1 MRNYTGEQV
10 QQFGQ
15 QLTRAGMT
23 AFSIGDAMQD
33 QLDEA
38 AAKESDIAYQ
48 QQVNEILQGPN
59 GYLNKVGKDAETSY
73 VSVNEQLIQ
82 AGQASMDRL
91 NDSQK
96 RLYQNVLARNMM
108 TFQTQVQSHRDKQ
121 VKVYAGNEATARAN
135 LYVNRTVQ
143 SYKERD
149 AVTTDGLPTGEY
161 NTNLGVALNEI
172 RTVGRLRGF
181 AEDSAQM
188 RELENAVYTQA
199 AQGVVNRLMIDGQYQ
214 DGLDYVRKQLEL
226 NRIDPAKADAM
237 IASLDANR
245 KRQMVDELT
254 TSIRTTGVLDTPAGT
269 GNFDQIIEN
278 GRITVDAE
286 MKRADGT
293 TKGGG
298 WLGEFRNKSGEVVT
312 EYSVGVNIDGKDI
325 EIPTLVP
332 GMTKNEIDEVL
343 TASESGATPS
353 EAIIRKAVAHAEMM
367 IAQGKSP
374 FSTAAMGRDVGG
386 KGIHIEAPPGAP
398 VNAPANGTVTS
409 VDGNTVTMET
419 SDGTTLKFDNVYVFG
434 LLAEGQTV
442 TRGGMI
448 GMVGKDDAAED
459 GLYRIGYTATRNGE
473 AIDPRNLNSL
483 DDSDRDEARRP
494 LTLRDALTVA
504 ERIQDPEVRKQVQSN
519 LRTQYAQEDALV
531 REEYRNRLDAIT
543 EFLAVPGNTVG
554 QIPPALWG
562 GLKRSDQNQLTLEQR
577 KSDEIGVMEELARDP
592 SKLTVE
598 YLDKHRYK
606 MTPPTYLRLLKE
618 AADPSKMIKAS
629 IEAETLQAI
638 LVRNGQRSLAFPRAR
653 DEDELT
659 ASLLFRDAVKQ
670 RIALEQGESKRELT
684 RPELEKIVRDLL
696 MDRAKTELDST
707 DVIAA
712 MTPENAA
719 AAYEEIVASIDKTEL
734 ERIRSALQQKGQPLT
749 KAKVASA
756 YLERQRALKAKP

>member
-1 MRNYTGEQV
+1 MPTVPTTFVPQVTPPGGGDIGQFQAPAVEPMRNYTGEQV

-121 VKVYAGNEATARAN
+121 VKVYAENEATARAN

-188 RELENAVYTQA
+188 LELENAVYTQA
-199 AQGVVNRLMIDGQYQ
+199 AQGVVNRLMMDSQFQ

-226 NRIDPAKADAM
+226 NRIDPTKADAM

-278 GRITVDAE
+278 GRINVDG
-286 MKRADGT
+286 K
-293 TKGGG
+293 
-298 WLGEFRNKSGEVVT
+298 
-312 EYSVGVNIDGKDI
+312 GVN
-325 EIPTLVP
+325 
-332 GMTKNEIDEVL
+332 
-343 TASESGATPS
+343 
-353 EAIIRKAVAHAEMM
+353 
-367 IAQGKSP
+367 
-374 FSTAAMGRDVGG
+374 
-386 KGIHIEAPPGAP
+386 IEAPPGAP
-398 VNAPANGTVTS
+398 VNAPANGTIKS

-459 GLYRIGYTATRNGE
+459 GLYRIGYTATRNGD

-483 DDSDRDEARRP
+483 EDSDRDEARRP
-494 LTLRDALTVA
+494 LTLRDALNVA
-504 ERIQDPEVRKQVQSN
+504 ERIPDPEVRKQVQSN
-519 LRTQYAQEDALV
+519 LRTQFAQEDALIK
-531 REEYRNRLDAIT
+531 EEYRGRMDSIT
-543 EFLAVPGNTVG
+543 EFLAIPGNNVG
-554 QIPPALWG
+554 QIPPELWG
-562 GLKRSDQNQLTLEQR
+562 TLKPTDQAKLLSGQR
-577 KSDEIGVMEELARDP
+577 ETDELGVMEEIARDP
-592 SKLTVE
+592 SVLTVD
-598 YLDKHRYK
+598 YLDKNRNRL
-606 MTPPTYLRLLKE
+606 TPGTYVKLLKDT
-618 AADPSKMIKAS
+618 ADPSKMIKAS

-670 RIALEQGESKRELT
+670 RIALDQGESKRELT

-696 MDRAKTELDST
+696 MDRAKTKLDST

-734 ERIRSALQQKGQPLT
+734 EQIRSALQQRGQPLT

>member
-1 MRNYTGEQV
+1 
-10 QQFGQ
+10 
-15 QLTRAGMT
+15 
-23 AFSIGDAMQD
+23 
-33 QLDEA
+33 
-38 AAKESDIAYQ
+38 
-48 QQVNEILQGPN
+48 
-59 GYLNKVGKDAETSY
+59 
-73 VSVNEQLIQ
+73 
-82 AGQASMDRL
+82 
-91 NDSQK
+91 
-96 RLYQNVLARNMM
+96 
-108 TFQTQVQSHRDKQ
+108 
-121 VKVYAGNEATARAN
+121 
-135 LYVNRTVQ
+135 
-143 SYKERD
+143 
-149 AVTTDGLPTGEY
+149 
-161 NTNLGVALNEI
+161 
-172 RTVGRLRGF
+172 
-181 AEDSAQM
+181 M

-199 AQGVVNRLMIDGQYQ
+199 AQGVVNRLMMDSQFQ

-278 GRITVDAE
+278 GRINVDG
-286 MKRADGT
+286 K
-293 TKGGG
+293 
-298 WLGEFRNKSGEVVT
+298 
-312 EYSVGVNIDGKDI
+312 GVN
-325 EIPTLVP
+325 
-332 GMTKNEIDEVL
+332 
-343 TASESGATPS
+343 
-353 EAIIRKAVAHAEMM
+353 
-367 IAQGKSP
+367 
-374 FSTAAMGRDVGG
+374 
-386 KGIHIEAPPGAP
+386 IEAPPGAP
-398 VNAPANGTVTS
+398 VNAPANGTIKS

-519 LRTQYAQEDALV
+519 LRTQFAQEDALV

-543 EFLAVPGNTVG
+543 EFLAVPGNTVS

-598 YLDKHRYK
+598 YLDKHRYQI
-606 MTPPTYLRLLKE
+606 TPPTYVRLLKE

-638 LVRNGQRSLAFPRAR
+638 LVRNGQTSLAFPRAR

-670 RIALEQGESKRELT
+670 RMELDQGNLKRELT
-684 RPELEKIVRDLL
+684 KPEVEKIVRDLL
-696 MDRAKTELDST
+696 MERALTKLDST

-719 AAYEEIVASIDKTEL
+719 AAYEEIVESIDKTEL
-734 ERIRSALQQKGQPLT
+734 EQIRSALQQRGQPLT

>member
-1 MRNYTGEQV
+1 MPTVPTTFVPQVTPPGGGDIGQFQAPAVEPMRNYTGEQV

-33 QLDEA
+33 QIDEA
-38 AAKESDIAYQ
+38 AAKESDVAFLQ
-48 QQVNEILQGPN
+48 QANEIMRGQN
-59 GYLNKVGKDAETSY
+59 GYLNTAGKDAETSY

-91 NDSQK
+91 NEGQK

-108 TFQTQVQSHRDKQ
+108 TFQAQVQTHRDQQ

-135 LYVNRTVQ
+135 QYVNLAIQ
-143 SYKERD
+143 DYKERD
-149 AVTTDGLPTGEY
+149 AVTTDGLPTGAY

-172 RTVGRLRGF
+172 RTVGRLRGY

-199 AQGVVNRLMIDGQYQ
+199 AQGVVNRLMMDSQYQ

-254 TSIRTTGVLDTPAGT
+254 TNIRTTGVLDTPAGT

-278 GRITVDAE
+278 GRINVDG
-286 MKRADGT
+286 K
-293 TKGGG
+293 
-298 WLGEFRNKSGEVVT
+298 
-312 EYSVGVNIDGKDI
+312 GVN
-325 EIPTLVP
+325 
-332 GMTKNEIDEVL
+332 
-343 TASESGATPS
+343 
-353 EAIIRKAVAHAEMM
+353 
-367 IAQGKSP
+367 
-374 FSTAAMGRDVGG
+374 
-386 KGIHIEAPPGAP
+386 IEAPPGAP
-398 VNAPANGTVTS
+398 VNAPANAVVTSIVGTTVTL
-409 VDGNTVTMET
+409 ET
-419 SDGTTLKFDNVYVFG
+419 AGGTTLTLDNVDMRGMFE
-434 LLAEGQTV
+434 EGQEII
-442 TRGGMI
+442 RGEQI
-448 GMVGKDDAAED
+448 GIVGRNDAAED

-483 DDSDRDEARRP
+483 NNSDRDEARRP

-504 ERIQDPEVRKQVQSN
+504 ERIPDPEVRKQVQSN
-519 LRTQYAQEDALV
+519 LRTQFAQEDALV
-531 REEYRNRLDAIT
+531 KQEYRERLDAIT
-543 EFLAVPGNTVG
+543 EFLAVPGNNVG
-554 QIPPALWG
+554 QIPPELWG
-562 GLKRSDQNQLTLEQR
+562 TLKPTDQKQLLSEQR
-577 KSDEIGVMEELARDP
+577 KTDELVVMEEIARDP
-592 SKLTVE
+592 SVLTVD
-598 YLDKHRYK
+598 YLDKNRYRL
-606 MTPPTYLRLLKE
+606 TPSTYLRLLKE
-618 AADPSKMIKAS
+618 VADPSKMIKAS

-670 RIALEQGESKRELT
+670 RIALDQGESKRELT

-696 MDRAKTELDST
+696 MERAITKLDST

-734 ERIRSALQQKGQPLT
+734 EQIRSALQQRGQPIT

>member
-1 MRNYTGEQV
+1 
-10 QQFGQ
+10 
-15 QLTRAGMT
+15 MT

-121 VKVYAGNEATARAN
+121 VKVYAENEATARAN

-278 GRITVDAE
+278 GRINVDG
-286 MKRADGT
+286 K
-293 TKGGG
+293 
-298 WLGEFRNKSGEVVT
+298 
-312 EYSVGVNIDGKDI
+312 GVN
-325 EIPTLVP
+325 
-332 GMTKNEIDEVL
+332 
-343 TASESGATPS
+343 
-353 EAIIRKAVAHAEMM
+353 
-367 IAQGKSP
+367 
-374 FSTAAMGRDVGG
+374 
-386 KGIHIEAPPGAP
+386 IEAPPGAP

-409 VDGNTVTMET
+409 VDVNTVTIET
-419 SDGTTLKFDNVYVFG
+419 IDGTTMTFDNVAVFG
-434 LLAEGQTV
+434 MLAEGQTV
-442 TRGGMI
+442 NRGEPI
-448 GMVGKDDAAED
+448 GMVGKYDAAED

-519 LRTQYAQEDALV
+519 LRTQFAQEDALIK
-531 REEYRNRLDAIT
+531 EEYRGRMDAIT
-543 EFLAVPGNTVG
+543 EFLAVPGNNVG
-554 QIPPALWG
+554 QIPPELWG
-562 GLKRSDQNQLTLEQR
+562 TLKPTDQAKLLSGQR
-577 KSDEIGVMEELARDP
+577 ETDELGVMEEIARDP
-592 SKLTVE
+592 SVLTVD
-598 YLDKHRYK
+598 YLDKNRNRL
-606 MTPPTYLRLLKE
+606 TPGTYVKLLKDT
-618 AADPSKMIKAS
+618 ADPSKMIKAS
-629 IEAETLQAI
+629 IKAETLQAI
-638 LVRNGQRSLAFPRAR
+638 LVRNGQRSLAFPRAK

-659 ASLLFRDAVKQ
+659 ASLLFRDAVEQ
-670 RIALEQGESKRELT
+670 RIELEQGDSKREIT

-696 MDRAKTELDST
+696 MERAITKLDST

-719 AAYEEIVASIDKTEL
+719 AAYEDIVASIDKTEL

>member
-1 MRNYTGEQV
+1 
-10 QQFGQ
+10 
-15 QLTRAGMT
+15 
-23 AFSIGDAMQD
+23 MQD
-33 QLDEA
+33 QIDEA
-38 AAKESDIAYQ
+38 AAKESDVAFLQ
-48 QQVNEILQGPN
+48 QANEIMRGQN
-59 GYLNKVGKDAETSY
+59 GYLTTAGKDAETSY

-108 TFQTQVQSHRDKQ
+108 TFQAQVQTHRDQQ

-135 LYVNRTVQ
+135 QYVNLAIQ
-143 SYKERD
+143 DYKERD
-149 AVTTDGLPTGEY
+149 AVTTDGLPTGAY

-172 RTVGRLRGF
+172 RTVGRLRGY

-199 AQGVVNRLMIDGQYQ
+199 AQGVVNRLMMDSQYQ

-254 TSIRTTGVLDTPAGT
+254 TNIRTTGVLDTPAGT

-278 GRITVDAE
+278 GRINVDG
-286 MKRADGT
+286 K
-293 TKGGG
+293 
-298 WLGEFRNKSGEVVT
+298 
-312 EYSVGVNIDGKDI
+312 GVN
-325 EIPTLVP
+325 
-332 GMTKNEIDEVL
+332 
-343 TASESGATPS
+343 
-353 EAIIRKAVAHAEMM
+353 
-367 IAQGKSP
+367 
-374 FSTAAMGRDVGG
+374 
-386 KGIHIEAPPGAP
+386 IEAPPGAP
-398 VNAPANGTVTS
+398 VNAPANAVVTSIVGTTVTF
-409 VDGNTVTMET
+409 ET
-419 SDGTTLKFDNVYVFG
+419 AGGTTLTLNNVDMRGMFE
-434 LLAEGQTV
+434 EGQEII
-442 TRGGMI
+442 RGEQI
-448 GMVGKDDAAED
+448 GIVGRNDAAED

-483 DDSDRDEARRP
+483 NNSDRDEARRP

-504 ERIQDPEVRKQVQSN
+504 ERIPDPEVRKQVQSN
-519 LRTQYAQEDALV
+519 LRTQFAQEDALV
-531 REEYRNRLDAIT
+531 KQEYRERLDAIT
-543 EFLAVPGNTVG
+543 EFLAVPGNNVG
-554 QIPPALWG
+554 QIPPELWG
-562 GLKRSDQNQLTLEQR
+562 TLKPTDQKQLLSEQR
-577 KSDEIGVMEELARDP
+577 KTDELVVMEEIARDP
-592 SKLTVE
+592 SVLTVD
-598 YLDKHRYK
+598 YLDKNRYRL
-606 MTPPTYLRLLKE
+606 TPSTYLRLLKE
-618 AADPSKMIKAS
+618 VADPSKMIKAS

-670 RIALEQGESKRELT
+670 RIALDQGESKRELT

-696 MDRAKTELDST
+696 MERAITKLDST

-734 ERIRSALQQKGQPLT
+734 EQIRSALQQRGQPIT

>member
-1 MRNYTGEQV
+1 MPTVPTTFVPQVTPPGGGDIGQFQAPAVEPMRNYTGEQV

-33 QLDEA
+33 QIDEA
-38 AAKESDIAYQ
+38 AAKESDVAFLQ
-48 QQVNEILQGPN
+48 QANEIMRGQN
-59 GYLNKVGKDAETSY
+59 GYLNTAGKDAETSY

-91 NDSQK
+91 NEGQK

-108 TFQTQVQSHRDKQ
+108 TFQAQVQTHRDQQ

-135 LYVNRTVQ
+135 QYVNLAIQ
-143 SYKERD
+143 DYKERD
-149 AVTTDGLPTGEY
+149 AVTTDGLPTGAY

-172 RTVGRLRGF
+172 RTVGRLRGY

-199 AQGVVNRLMIDGQYQ
+199 AQGVVNRLMMDSQYQ

-254 TSIRTTGVLDTPAGT
+254 TNIRTTGVLDTPAGT

-278 GRITVDAE
+278 GRINVDG
-286 MKRADGT
+286 K
-293 TKGGG
+293 
-298 WLGEFRNKSGEVVT
+298 
-312 EYSVGVNIDGKDI
+312 GVN
-325 EIPTLVP
+325 
-332 GMTKNEIDEVL
+332 
-343 TASESGATPS
+343 
-353 EAIIRKAVAHAEMM
+353 
-367 IAQGKSP
+367 
-374 FSTAAMGRDVGG
+374 
-386 KGIHIEAPPGAP
+386 IEAPPGAP
-398 VNAPANGTVTS
+398 VNAPANAVVTSIVGTTVTF
-409 VDGNTVTMET
+409 ET
-419 SDGTTLKFDNVYVFG
+419 AGGTTLTLNNVDMRGMFE
-434 LLAEGQTV
+434 EGQEII
-442 TRGGMI
+442 RGEQI
-448 GMVGKDDAAED
+448 GIVGRNDAAED

-483 DDSDRDEARRP
+483 NNSDRDEARRP

-504 ERIQDPEVRKQVQSN
+504 ERIPDPEVRKQVQSN
-519 LRTQYAQEDALV
+519 LRTQFAQEDALV
-531 REEYRNRLDAIT
+531 KQEYRERLDAIT
-543 EFLAVPGNTVG
+543 EFLAVPGNNVG
-554 QIPPALWG
+554 QIPPELWG
-562 GLKRSDQNQLTLEQR
+562 TLKPTDQKQLLSEQR
-577 KSDEIGVMEELARDP
+577 KTDELVVMEEIARDP
-592 SKLTVE
+592 SVLTVD
-598 YLDKHRYK
+598 YLDKNRYRL
-606 MTPPTYLRLLKE
+606 TPSTYLRLLKE
-618 AADPSKMIKAS
+618 VADPSKMIKAS

-670 RIALEQGESKRELT
+670 RIALDQGESKRELT

-696 MDRAKTELDST
+696 MERAITKLDST

-734 ERIRSALQQKGQPLT
+734 EQIRSALQQRGQPIT

>member
-1 MRNYTGEQV
+1 MPTVPTTFVPQVTPPGGGDIGQFQAPAVEPMRNYTGEQV

-33 QLDEA
+33 QIDEA
-38 AAKESDIAYQ
+38 AAKESDVAFLQ
-48 QQVNEILQGPN
+48 QANEIMRGQN
-59 GYLNKVGKDAETSY
+59 GYLNTAGKDAETSY

-91 NDSQK
+91 NDGQK

-108 TFQTQVQSHRDKQ
+108 TFQAQVQTHRDQQ

-135 LYVNRTVQ
+135 QYVNLAIQ
-143 SYKERD
+143 DYKERD
-149 AVTTDGLPTGEY
+149 AVTTDGLPTGAY

-172 RTVGRLRGF
+172 RTVGRLRGY

-278 GRITVDAE
+278 GRINVDG
-286 MKRADGT
+286 K
-293 TKGGG
+293 
-298 WLGEFRNKSGEVVT
+298 
-312 EYSVGVNIDGKDI
+312 GVN
-325 EIPTLVP
+325 
-332 GMTKNEIDEVL
+332 
-343 TASESGATPS
+343 
-353 EAIIRKAVAHAEMM
+353 
-367 IAQGKSP
+367 
-374 FSTAAMGRDVGG
+374 
-386 KGIHIEAPPGAP
+386 IEAPPGAP
-398 VNAPANGTVTS
+398 VNAPANAVVTSIVGTTVTL
-409 VDGNTVTMET
+409 ET
-419 SDGTTLKFDNVYVFG
+419 AGGTTLTLDNVDMRGMFE
-434 LLAEGQTV
+434 EGQEII
-442 TRGGMI
+442 RGEQI
-448 GMVGKDDAAED
+448 GIVGRNDAAED

-494 LTLRDALTVA
+494 LTLRDALNVA

-519 LRTQYAQEDALV
+519 LRTQFAQEDALV

-543 EFLAVPGNTVG
+543 EFLAVPGNTVS

-598 YLDKHRYK
+598 YLDKHRYQI
-606 MTPPTYLRLLKE
+606 TPPTYVRLLKE
-618 AADPSKMIKAS
+618 AADPSKMAQAS
-629 IEAETLQAI
+629 VDADQLEST
-638 LVRNGQRSLAFPRAR
+638 LVRNGLDTLAFPNSKDKDQLR
-653 DEDELT
+653 
-659 ASLLFRDAVKQ
+659 ASLLFRDNVKQ
-670 RIALEQGESKRELT
+670 AISYEQTRLGRSLNRDEKQHVIDTLLLDRAFDEYGESN
-684 RPELEKIVRDLL
+684 
-696 MDRAKTELDST
+696 
-707 DVIAA
+707 VIAA
-712 MTPENAA
+712 MTPEQASE
-719 AAYEEIVASIDKTEL
+719 AYAEIVGEISTEQQAQ
-734 ERIRSALQQKGQPLT
+734 IRA
-749 KAKVASA
+749 
-756 YLERQRALKAKP
+756 ALKANGLVVNQANMATMYLEYQRRQKVNP

>member
-1 MRNYTGEQV
+1 MPTVPTTFVPQVTPPGGGDIGQFQAPAVEPMRNYTGEQV

-121 VKVYAGNEATARAN
+121 VKVYAENEATARAN

-199 AQGVVNRLMIDGQYQ
+199 AQGVVNRLMMDSQFQ

-226 NRIDPAKADAM
+226 NRIDPTKADAM

-278 GRITVDAE
+278 GRINVDG
-286 MKRADGT
+286 K
-293 TKGGG
+293 
-298 WLGEFRNKSGEVVT
+298 
-312 EYSVGVNIDGKDI
+312 GVN
-325 EIPTLVP
+325 
-332 GMTKNEIDEVL
+332 
-343 TASESGATPS
+343 
-353 EAIIRKAVAHAEMM
+353 
-367 IAQGKSP
+367 
-374 FSTAAMGRDVGG
+374 
-386 KGIHIEAPPGAP
+386 IEAPPGAP

-409 VDGNTVTMET
+409 VDVNTVTIET
-419 SDGTTLKFDNVYVFG
+419 IDGTTMTFDNVYVFG

-519 LRTQYAQEDALV
+519 LRTQFAQEDALIK
-531 REEYRNRLDAIT
+531 EEYRGRMDAIT
-543 EFLAVPGNTVG
+543 EFLAVPGNNVG
-554 QIPPALWG
+554 QIPPELWG
-562 GLKRSDQNQLTLEQR
+562 TLKPTDQAKLLSGQR
-577 KSDEIGVMEELARDP
+577 ETDELGVMEEIARDP
-592 SKLTVE
+592 SVLTVD
-598 YLDKHRYK
+598 YLDKNRNRL
-606 MTPPTYLRLLKE
+606 TPGTYVKLLKDT
-618 AADPSKMIKAS
+618 ADPSKMIKAS
-629 IEAETLQAI
+629 IKAETLQAI
-638 LVRNGQRSLAFPRAR
+638 LVRNGQRSLAFPRAK

-659 ASLLFRDAVKQ
+659 ASLLFRDAVEQ
-670 RIALEQGESKRELT
+670 RIELEQGDSKREIT

-696 MDRAKTELDST
+696 MERAITKLDST

-719 AAYEEIVASIDKTEL
+719 AAYEDIVASIDKTEL

>member
-1 MRNYTGEQV
+1 MPTVPTTFVPQVTPPGGGDIGQFQAPAVEPMRNYTGEQV

-33 QLDEA
+33 QIDEA
-38 AAKESDIAYQ
+38 AAKESDVAFLQ
-48 QQVNEILQGPN
+48 QANEIMRGQN
-59 GYLNKVGKDAETSY
+59 GYLNTAGKDAETSY

-91 NDSQK
+91 NEGQK

-108 TFQTQVQSHRDKQ
+108 TFQAQVQTHRDQQ

-135 LYVNRTVQ
+135 QYVNLAIQ
-143 SYKERD
+143 DYKERD
-149 AVTTDGLPTGEY
+149 AVTTDGLPTGAY

-172 RTVGRLRGF
+172 RTVGRLRGY

-199 AQGVVNRLMIDGQYQ
+199 AQGVVNRLMMDSQYQ

-254 TSIRTTGVLDTPAGT
+254 TNIRTTGVLDTPAGT

-278 GRITVDAE
+278 GRINVDG
-286 MKRADGT
+286 K
-293 TKGGG
+293 
-298 WLGEFRNKSGEVVT
+298 
-312 EYSVGVNIDGKDI
+312 GVN
-325 EIPTLVP
+325 
-332 GMTKNEIDEVL
+332 
-343 TASESGATPS
+343 
-353 EAIIRKAVAHAEMM
+353 
-367 IAQGKSP
+367 
-374 FSTAAMGRDVGG
+374 
-386 KGIHIEAPPGAP
+386 IEAPPGAP
-398 VNAPANGTVTS
+398 VNAPANAVVTSIVGTTVTF
-409 VDGNTVTMET
+409 ET
-419 SDGTTLKFDNVYVFG
+419 AGGTTLTLNNVDMRGMFE
-434 LLAEGQTV
+434 EGQEII
-442 TRGGMI
+442 RGEQI
-448 GMVGKDDAAED
+448 GIVGRNDAAED

-483 DDSDRDEARRP
+483 NNSDRDEARRP

-504 ERIQDPEVRKQVQSN
+504 ERIPDPEVRKQVQSN
-519 LRTQYAQEDALV
+519 LRTQFAQEDALV
-531 REEYRNRLDAIT
+531 KQEYRERLDAIT
-543 EFLAVPGNTVG
+543 EFLAVPGNNVG
-554 QIPPALWG
+554 QIPPELWG
-562 GLKRSDQNQLTLEQR
+562 TLKPTDQKQLLSEQR
-577 KSDEIGVMEELARDP
+577 KTDELVVMEEIARDP
-592 SKLTVE
+592 SVLTVD
-598 YLDKHRYK
+598 YLDKNRYRL
-606 MTPPTYLRLLKE
+606 TPSTYLRLLKE
-618 AADPSKMIKAS
+618 VADPSKMIKAS

-670 RIALEQGESKRELT
+670 RIALEQGESNREIT
-684 RPELEKIVRDLL
+684 RPEVEKIVRDLL
-696 MDRAKTELDST
+696 MDRAKTKLDST

-734 ERIRSALQQKGQPLT
+734 EQIRSALQQRGQPIT

>member
-1 MRNYTGEQV
+1 MPTVPTTFVPQVTPPGGGDIGQFQAPAVEPMRNYTGEQV

-82 AGQASMDRL
+82 AGQESMDRL

-121 VKVYAGNEATARAN
+121 VKVYAENEATARAN

-199 AQGVVNRLMIDGQYQ
+199 AQGVVNRLMMDSQFQ

-226 NRIDPAKADAM
+226 NRIDPTKADAM

-278 GRITVDAE
+278 GRINVDG
-286 MKRADGT
+286 K
-293 TKGGG
+293 
-298 WLGEFRNKSGEVVT
+298 
-312 EYSVGVNIDGKDI
+312 GVN
-325 EIPTLVP
+325 
-332 GMTKNEIDEVL
+332 
-343 TASESGATPS
+343 
-353 EAIIRKAVAHAEMM
+353 
-367 IAQGKSP
+367 
-374 FSTAAMGRDVGG
+374 
-386 KGIHIEAPPGAP
+386 IEAPPGAP
-398 VNAPANGTVTS
+398 VNAPANAVVTSIVGTTVTL
-409 VDGNTVTMET
+409 ET
-419 SDGTTLKFDNVYVFG
+419 AGGTTLTLDNVDMRGMFE
-434 LLAEGQTV
+434 EGQEII
-442 TRGGMI
+442 RGEQI
-448 GMVGKDDAAED
+448 GIVGRNDAAED

-483 DDSDRDEARRP
+483 DNSDRDEARRP
-494 LTLRDALTVA
+494 LTLRDALNVA
-504 ERIQDPEVRKQVQSN
+504 ERIPDPEVRKQVQSN
-519 LRTQYAQEDALV
+519 LRTQFAQEDALIK
-531 REEYRNRLDAIT
+531 EEYRGRMDSIT
-543 EFLAVPGNTVG
+543 EFLAIPGNNVG
-554 QIPPALWG
+554 QIPPELWG
-562 GLKRSDQNQLTLEQR
+562 TLKPTDQAKLLSGQR
-577 KSDEIGVMEELARDP
+577 ETDELGVMEEIARDP
-592 SKLTVE
+592 SVLTVD
-598 YLDKHRYK
+598 YLDKNRNRL
-606 MTPPTYLRLLKE
+606 TPGTYVKLLKDT
-618 AADPSKMIKAS
+618 ADPSKMAQAS
-629 IEAETLQAI
+629 VDADQLEST
-638 LVRNGQRSLAFPRAR
+638 LVRNGLDTLAFPK
-653 DEDELT
+653 DVKEKT
-659 ASLLFRDAVKQ
+659 ASLVFRDNVKQ
-670 RIALEQGESKRELT
+670 AISYEQTRLGRALNRDEKQHVIDTLLLDRAFDEYGESN
-684 RPELEKIVRDLL
+684 
-696 MDRAKTELDST
+696 
-707 DVIAA
+707 VIAA
-712 MTPENAA
+712 MTPEQASE
-719 AAYEEIVASIDKTEL
+719 AYAEIVGEISTEQQAQ
-734 ERIRSALQQKGQPLT
+734 IRA
-749 KAKVASA
+749 
-756 YLERQRALKAKP
+756 ALKANGLAVNQANMATMYLEYQRRQKANP

>member
-1 MRNYTGEQV
+1 
-10 QQFGQ
+10 
-15 QLTRAGMT
+15 MT

-278 GRITVDAE
+278 GRINVDG
-286 MKRADGT
+286 K
-293 TKGGG
+293 
-298 WLGEFRNKSGEVVT
+298 
-312 EYSVGVNIDGKDI
+312 GVN
-325 EIPTLVP
+325 
-332 GMTKNEIDEVL
+332 
-343 TASESGATPS
+343 
-353 EAIIRKAVAHAEMM
+353 
-367 IAQGKSP
+367 
-374 FSTAAMGRDVGG
+374 
-386 KGIHIEAPPGAP
+386 IEAPPGAP
-398 VNAPANGTVTS
+398 VNAPANAVVTSIVGTTVTL
-409 VDGNTVTMET
+409 ET
-419 SDGTTLKFDNVYVFG
+419 AGGTTLTLDNVDMRGMFE
-434 LLAEGQTV
+434 EGQEII
-442 TRGGMI
+442 RGEQI
-448 GMVGKDDAAED
+448 GIVGRNDAAED

-483 DDSDRDEARRP
+483 NNSDRDEARRP

-504 ERIQDPEVRKQVQSN
+504 ERIPDPEVRKQVQSN
-519 LRTQYAQEDALV
+519 LRTQFAQEDALV
-531 REEYRNRLDAIT
+531 KQEYRERLDAIT
-543 EFLAVPGNTVG
+543 EFLAVPGNNVG
-554 QIPPALWG
+554 QIPPELWG
-562 GLKRSDQNQLTLEQR
+562 TLKPTDQKQLLSEQR
-577 KSDEIGVMEELARDP
+577 KTDELVVMEEIARDP
-592 SKLTVE
+592 SVLTVD
-598 YLDKHRYK
+598 YLDKNRNRL
-606 MTPPTYLRLLKE
+606 TPGTYVKLLKDT
-618 AADPSKMIKAS
+618 ADPSKMAQAS
-629 IEAETLQAI
+629 VDADQLEST
-638 LVRNGQRSLAFPRAR
+638 LVRNGLDTLAFPNSKDKDQLR
-653 DEDELT
+653 
-659 ASLLFRDAVKQ
+659 ASLLFRDNVKQ
-670 RIALEQGESKRELT
+670 AISYEQTRLGRSLNRDEKQHVIDTLLLDRAFDEYGESN
-684 RPELEKIVRDLL
+684 
-696 MDRAKTELDST
+696 
-707 DVIAA
+707 VIAA
-712 MTPENAA
+712 MTPEQASE
-719 AAYEEIVASIDKTEL
+719 AYAEIVGEISTEQQAQ
-734 ERIRSALQQKGQPLT
+734 IRA
-749 KAKVASA
+749 
-756 YLERQRALKAKP
+756 ALKANGLVVNQANMATMYLEYQRRQKVNP

>member
-1 MRNYTGEQV
+1 MPTVPTTFVPQVNPPGGGDIGQFQAPAVEPMRNYTGEQV

-33 QLDEA
+33 QIDEA
-38 AAKESDIAYQ
+38 AAKESDVAFLQ
-48 QQVNEILQGPN
+48 QANEIMRGQN
-59 GYLNKVGKDAETSY
+59 GYLNTAGKDAETSY

-91 NDSQK
+91 NDGQK

-108 TFQTQVQSHRDKQ
+108 TFQAQVQTHRDQQ

-135 LYVNRTVQ
+135 QYVNLAIQ
-143 SYKERD
+143 DYKERD
-149 AVTTDGLPTGEY
+149 AVTTDGLPTGAY

-172 RTVGRLRGF
+172 RTVGRLRGY

-278 GRITVDAE
+278 GRINVDG
-286 MKRADGT
+286 K
-293 TKGGG
+293 
-298 WLGEFRNKSGEVVT
+298 
-312 EYSVGVNIDGKDI
+312 GVN
-325 EIPTLVP
+325 
-332 GMTKNEIDEVL
+332 
-343 TASESGATPS
+343 
-353 EAIIRKAVAHAEMM
+353 
-367 IAQGKSP
+367 
-374 FSTAAMGRDVGG
+374 
-386 KGIHIEAPPGAP
+386 IEAPPGAP
-398 VNAPANGTVTS
+398 VNAPANGTIKS

-670 RIALEQGESKRELT
+670 RIALEQGESNREIT
-684 RPELEKIVRDLL
+684 RPEVEKIVRDLL
-696 MDRAKTELDST
+696 MDRAKTKLDST

-734 ERIRSALQQKGQPLT
+734 EQIRSALQQRGQPLT

>member
-1 MRNYTGEQV
+1 MPTVPTTFVPQVTPPGGGDIGQFQAPAVEPMRNYTGEQV

-121 VKVYAGNEATARAN
+121 VKVYAENEATARAN

-278 GRITVDAE
+278 GRINVDG
-286 MKRADGT
+286 K
-293 TKGGG
+293 
-298 WLGEFRNKSGEVVT
+298 
-312 EYSVGVNIDGKDI
+312 GVN
-325 EIPTLVP
+325 
-332 GMTKNEIDEVL
+332 
-343 TASESGATPS
+343 
-353 EAIIRKAVAHAEMM
+353 
-367 IAQGKSP
+367 
-374 FSTAAMGRDVGG
+374 
-386 KGIHIEAPPGAP
+386 IEAPPGAP

-409 VDGNTVTMET
+409 VDVNTVTIET
-419 SDGTTLKFDNVYVFG
+419 IDGTTMTFDNVAVFG
-434 LLAEGQTV
+434 MLAEGQTV
-442 TRGGMI
+442 NRGEPI
-448 GMVGKDDAAED
+448 GMVGKYDAAED

-519 LRTQYAQEDALV
+519 LRTQFAQEDALV

-543 EFLAVPGNTVG
+543 EFLAVPGNTVS

-598 YLDKHRYK
+598 YLDKHRYE

-618 AADPSKMIKAS
+618 AADPSKIIKAS
-629 IEAETLQAI
+629 IKAETLQAI
-638 LVRNGQRSLAFPRAR
+638 LVRNGQRSLAFPRAK
-653 DEDELT
+653 DERELT
-659 ASLLFRDAVKQ
+659 ASLLFRDAVEQ
-670 RIALEQGESKRELT
+670 RIELEQGDSKREIT

-696 MDRAKTELDST
+696 MDRAKTKLDST

>member
-82 AGQASMDRL
+82 AGQESMDRL

-121 VKVYAGNEATARAN
+121 VKVYAENEATARAN

-199 AQGVVNRLMIDGQYQ
+199 AQGVVNRLMMDSQFQ

-226 NRIDPAKADAM
+226 NRIDPTKADAM

-269 GNFDQIIEN
+269 GKFDQIIEN
-278 GRITVDAE
+278 GRINVDG
-286 MKRADGT
+286 K
-293 TKGGG
+293 
-298 WLGEFRNKSGEVVT
+298 
-312 EYSVGVNIDGKDI
+312 GVN
-325 EIPTLVP
+325 
-332 GMTKNEIDEVL
+332 
-343 TASESGATPS
+343 
-353 EAIIRKAVAHAEMM
+353 
-367 IAQGKSP
+367 
-374 FSTAAMGRDVGG
+374 
-386 KGIHIEAPPGAP
+386 IEAPPGAP

-409 VDGNTVTMET
+409 VDVNTVTIET
-419 SDGTTLKFDNVYVFG
+419 IDGTTMTFDNVAVFG
-434 LLAEGQTV
+434 MLAEGQTV
-442 TRGGMI
+442 NRGEPI
-448 GMVGKDDAAED
+448 GMVGKYDAAED

-519 LRTQYAQEDALV
+519 LRTQFAQEDALV
-531 REEYRNRLDAIT
+531 KQEYRERLDAIT

-554 QIPPALWG
+554 KIPPALWG
-562 GLKRSDQNQLTLEQR
+562 GLKKSDQNQLLSGQR
-577 KSDEIGVMEELARDP
+577 EIDELGVMEEIARDP
-592 SKLTVE
+592 SVLTVD
-598 YLDKHRYK
+598 YLDKNRNRL
-606 MTPPTYLRLLKE
+606 TPGTYVKLLKDT
-618 AADPSKMIKAS
+618 ADPSKMAQAS
-629 IEAETLQAI
+629 VDADQLEST
-638 LVRNGQRSLAFPRAR
+638 LVRNGLDTLAFPISKDKDQLR
-653 DEDELT
+653 
-659 ASLLFRDAVKQ
+659 ASLLFRDNVKQ
-670 RIALEQGESKRELT
+670 AISYEQTRLGRSLNRDEKQHVIDTLLLDRAFDEYGESN
-684 RPELEKIVRDLL
+684 
-696 MDRAKTELDST
+696 
-707 DVIAA
+707 VIAA
-712 MTPENAA
+712 MTPEQASE
-719 AAYEEIVASIDKTEL
+719 AYADIVAEIPKKLQEQ
-734 ERIRSALQQKGQPLT
+734 IREVM
-749 KAKVASA
+749 KAKGMEMNQANMA
-756 YLERQRALKAKP
+756 ILYLEYQREQKAKP

>member
-1 MRNYTGEQV
+1 MPTVPTTFVPQVNPPGGGDIGQFQAPAVEPMRNYTGEQV

-33 QLDEA
+33 QIDEA
-38 AAKESDIAYQ
+38 AAKESDVAFLQ
-48 QQVNEILQGPN
+48 QANEIMRGQN
-59 GYLNKVGKDAETSY
+59 GYLNTAGKDAETSY

-91 NDSQK
+91 NEGQK

-108 TFQTQVQSHRDKQ
+108 TFQAQVQTHRDQQ

-135 LYVNRTVQ
+135 QYVNLAIQ
-143 SYKERD
+143 DYKERD
-149 AVTTDGLPTGEY
+149 AVTTDGLPTGAY

-172 RTVGRLRGF
+172 RTVGRLRGY

-199 AQGVVNRLMIDGQYQ
+199 AQGVVNRLMMDSQYQ

-254 TSIRTTGVLDTPAGT
+254 TNIRTTGVLDTPAGT

-278 GRITVDAE
+278 GRINVDG
-286 MKRADGT
+286 K
-293 TKGGG
+293 
-298 WLGEFRNKSGEVVT
+298 
-312 EYSVGVNIDGKDI
+312 GVN
-325 EIPTLVP
+325 
-332 GMTKNEIDEVL
+332 
-343 TASESGATPS
+343 
-353 EAIIRKAVAHAEMM
+353 
-367 IAQGKSP
+367 
-374 FSTAAMGRDVGG
+374 
-386 KGIHIEAPPGAP
+386 IEAPPGAP
-398 VNAPANGTVTS
+398 VNAPANGTITS
-409 VDGNTVTMET
+409 VDGNTVTIET
-419 SDGTTLKFDNVYVFG
+419 TDGTTLTLNNVDVFG
-434 LLAEGQTV
+434 MLAEGQTV
-442 TRGGMI
+442 TRGGLL

-483 DDSDRDEARRP
+483 DNSDRDEARRP
-494 LTLRDALTVA
+494 LTLRDALNVA
-504 ERIQDPEVRKQVQSN
+504 ERIPDPEVRKQVQSN
-519 LRTQYAQEDALV
+519 LRTQFAQEDALIK
-531 REEYRNRLDAIT
+531 EEYRGRMDSIT
-543 EFLAVPGNTVG
+543 EFLAVPGNNVG
-554 QIPPALWG
+554 MIPPQLWG
-562 GLKRSDQNQLTLEQR
+562 TLKPTDQAKLLSGQR
-577 KSDEIGVMEELARDP
+577 ETDELGVMEEIARDP
-592 SKLTVE
+592 SVLTVD
-598 YLDKHRYK
+598 YLDKNRNRL
-606 MTPPTYLRLLKE
+606 TPGTYVKLLKDT
-618 AADPSKMIKAS
+618 ADPSKIIKAS
-629 IEAETLQAI
+629 IKAETLQAI
-638 LVRNGQRSLAFPRAR
+638 LVRNGQRSLAFPRAK

-659 ASLLFRDAVKQ
+659 ASLLFRDAVEQ
-670 RIALEQGESKRELT
+670 RIELEQGDSKREIT

-696 MDRAKTELDST
+696 MERAITKLDST

-719 AAYEEIVASIDKTEL
+719 AAYEDIVASIDKTEL
-734 ERIRSALQQKGQPLT
+734 EQIRSALQQRGQPLT

>member
-1 MRNYTGEQV
+1 MPTVPTTFVPQVTPPGGGDIGQFQAPAVEPMRNYTGEQV

-121 VKVYAGNEATARAN
+121 VKVYAENEATARAN

-278 GRITVDAE
+278 GRINVDG
-286 MKRADGT
+286 K
-293 TKGGG
+293 
-298 WLGEFRNKSGEVVT
+298 
-312 EYSVGVNIDGKDI
+312 GVN
-325 EIPTLVP
+325 
-332 GMTKNEIDEVL
+332 
-343 TASESGATPS
+343 
-353 EAIIRKAVAHAEMM
+353 
-367 IAQGKSP
+367 
-374 FSTAAMGRDVGG
+374 
-386 KGIHIEAPPGAP
+386 IEAPPGAP

-409 VDGNTVTMET
+409 VDVNTVTIET
-419 SDGTTLKFDNVYVFG
+419 IDGTTMTFDNVAVFG
-434 LLAEGQTV
+434 MLAEGQTV
-442 TRGGMI
+442 NRGEPI
-448 GMVGKDDAAED
+448 GMVGKYDAAED

-519 LRTQYAQEDALV
+519 LRTQFAQEDALIK
-531 REEYRNRLDAIT
+531 EEYRGRMDAIT
-543 EFLAVPGNTVG
+543 EFLAVPGNNVG
-554 QIPPALWG
+554 QIPPELWG
-562 GLKRSDQNQLTLEQR
+562 TLKPTDQAKLLSGQR
-577 KSDEIGVMEELARDP
+577 ETDELGVMEEIARDP
-592 SKLTVE
+592 SVLTVD
-598 YLDKHRYK
+598 YLDKNRNRL
-606 MTPPTYLRLLKE
+606 TPGTYVKLLKDT
-618 AADPSKMIKAS
+618 ADPSKMIKAS
-629 IEAETLQAI
+629 IKAETLQAI
-638 LVRNGQRSLAFPRAR
+638 LVRNGQRSLAFPRAK

-659 ASLLFRDAVKQ
+659 ASLLFRDAVEQ
-670 RIALEQGESKRELT
+670 RIELEQGDSKREIT

-696 MDRAKTELDST
+696 MERAITKLDST

-719 AAYEEIVASIDKTEL
+719 AAYEDIVASIDKTEL

>member
-1 MRNYTGEQV
+1 MPTVPTTFVPQVTPPGGGDIGQFQAPAVEPMRNYTGEQV

-121 VKVYAGNEATARAN
+121 VKVYAENEATARAN

-199 AQGVVNRLMIDGQYQ
+199 AQGVVNRLMMDSQFQ

-226 NRIDPAKADAM
+226 NRIDPTKADAM

-278 GRITVDAE
+278 GRINVDG
-286 MKRADGT
+286 K
-293 TKGGG
+293 
-298 WLGEFRNKSGEVVT
+298 
-312 EYSVGVNIDGKDI
+312 GVN
-325 EIPTLVP
+325 
-332 GMTKNEIDEVL
+332 
-343 TASESGATPS
+343 
-353 EAIIRKAVAHAEMM
+353 
-367 IAQGKSP
+367 
-374 FSTAAMGRDVGG
+374 
-386 KGIHIEAPPGAP
+386 IEAPPGAP
-398 VNAPANGTVTS
+398 VNAPANGTIKS

-483 DDSDRDEARRP
+483 EDSDRDEARRP

-504 ERIQDPEVRKQVQSN
+504 ERIPDPEVRKQVQSN
-519 LRTQYAQEDALV
+519 LRTQFAQEDALIK
-531 REEYRNRLDAIT
+531 EEYRGRMDAIT
-543 EFLAVPGNTVG
+543 EFLAVPGNNVG
-554 QIPPALWG
+554 QIPPELWG
-562 GLKRSDQNQLTLEQR
+562 TLKPTDQAKLLSGQR
-577 KSDEIGVMEELARDP
+577 ETDELGVMEEIARDP
-592 SKLTVE
+592 SVLTVD
-598 YLDKHRYK
+598 YLDKNRNRL
-606 MTPPTYLRLLKE
+606 TPGTYVKLLKDT
-618 AADPSKMIKAS
+618 ADPSKIIKAS
-629 IEAETLQAI
+629 IKAETLQAI
-638 LVRNGQRSLAFPRAR
+638 LVRNGQRSLAFPRAK

-659 ASLLFRDAVKQ
+659 ASLLFRDAVEQ
-670 RIALEQGESKRELT
+670 RIELEQGDSKREIT

-696 MDRAKTELDST
+696 MERAITKLDST

-719 AAYEEIVASIDKTEL
+719 AAYEDIVASIDKTEL

-756 YLERQRALKAKP
+756 YIERQRALKAKP

>member
-1 MRNYTGEQV
+1 MPTVPTTFVPQVTPPGGGDIGQFQAPAVEPMRNYTGEQV

-121 VKVYAGNEATARAN
+121 VKVYAENEATARAN

-199 AQGVVNRLMIDGQYQ
+199 AQGVVNRLMMDSQFQ

-278 GRITVDAE
+278 GRINVD
-286 MKRADGT
+286 G
-293 TKGGG
+293 
-298 WLGEFRNKSGEVVT
+298 N
-312 EYSVGVNIDGKDI
+312 GVN
-325 EIPTLVP
+325 
-332 GMTKNEIDEVL
+332 
-343 TASESGATPS
+343 
-353 EAIIRKAVAHAEMM
+353 
-367 IAQGKSP
+367 
-374 FSTAAMGRDVGG
+374 
-386 KGIHIEAPPGAP
+386 IEAPPGAP
-398 VNAPANGTVTS
+398 VNAPANGTIKS

-519 LRTQYAQEDALV
+519 LRTQFAQEDALV

-670 RIALEQGESKRELT
+670 RIALEQGDSKREIT

-696 MDRAKTELDST
+696 MDRAKTEFDST

-734 ERIRSALQQKGQPLT
+734 ERIRSALQQRGQPLT

>member
-1 MRNYTGEQV
+1 MPTVPTTFVPQVTPPGGGDIGQFQAPAVEPMRNYTGEQV

-82 AGQASMDRL
+82 AGQESMDRL

-121 VKVYAGNEATARAN
+121 VKVYAENEATARAN

-226 NRIDPAKADAM
+226 NRIDPTKADAM

-278 GRITVDAE
+278 GRINVDG
-286 MKRADGT
+286 K
-293 TKGGG
+293 
-298 WLGEFRNKSGEVVT
+298 
-312 EYSVGVNIDGKDI
+312 GVN
-325 EIPTLVP
+325 
-332 GMTKNEIDEVL
+332 
-343 TASESGATPS
+343 
-353 EAIIRKAVAHAEMM
+353 
-367 IAQGKSP
+367 
-374 FSTAAMGRDVGG
+374 
-386 KGIHIEAPPGAP
+386 IEAPPGAP

-409 VDGNTVTMET
+409 VDVNTVTIET
-419 SDGTTLKFDNVYVFG
+419 IDGTTMTFDNVAVFG
-434 LLAEGQTV
+434 MLAEGQTV
-442 TRGGMI
+442 NRGEPI
-448 GMVGKDDAAED
+448 GMVGKYDAAED

-483 DDSDRDEARRP
+483 DNSDRDEARRP

-519 LRTQYAQEDALV
+519 LRTQFAQEDALV
-531 REEYRNRLDAIT
+531 KQEYRERLDAIT

-554 QIPPALWG
+554 KIPPALWG
-562 GLKRSDQNQLTLEQR
+562 GLKKSDQNQLLSGQR
-577 KSDEIGVMEELARDP
+577 EIDELGVMEEIARDP
-592 SKLTVE
+592 SVLTVD
-598 YLDKHRYK
+598 YLDKNRHRL
-606 MTPPTYLRLLKE
+606 TPGTYVKLLKD
-618 AADPSKMIKAS
+618 AADPSKMAQAS
-629 IEAETLQAI
+629 VDADQLEST
-638 LVRNGQRSLAFPRAR
+638 LVRNGLDTLAFPISKDKDQLR
-653 DEDELT
+653 
-659 ASLLFRDAVKQ
+659 ASLLFRDNVKQ
-670 RIALEQGESKRELT
+670 AISYEQTRLGRSLNRDEKQQVIDTLLLDRAFDEYGESN
-684 RPELEKIVRDLL
+684 
-696 MDRAKTELDST
+696 
-707 DVIAA
+707 VIAA
-712 MTPENAA
+712 MTPEQASE
-719 AAYEEIVASIDKTEL
+719 AYADIVAEIPKKLQEQ
-734 ERIRSALQQKGQPLT
+734 IREVMKARGQAINEANMAIL
-749 KAKVASA
+749 
-756 YLERQRALKAKP
+756 YLEYQREQKAKP

>member
-1 MRNYTGEQV
+1 MPTVPTTFVPQVTPPGGGDIGQFQAPAVEPMRNYTGEQV

-121 VKVYAGNEATARAN
+121 VKVYAENEATARAN

-226 NRIDPAKADAM
+226 NRIDPAKGDAM

-278 GRITVDAE
+278 GRINVDG
-286 MKRADGT
+286 K
-293 TKGGG
+293 
-298 WLGEFRNKSGEVVT
+298 
-312 EYSVGVNIDGKDI
+312 GVN
-325 EIPTLVP
+325 
-332 GMTKNEIDEVL
+332 
-343 TASESGATPS
+343 
-353 EAIIRKAVAHAEMM
+353 
-367 IAQGKSP
+367 
-374 FSTAAMGRDVGG
+374 
-386 KGIHIEAPPGAP
+386 IEAPPGAP

-409 VDGNTVTMET
+409 VDVNTVTIET
-419 SDGTTLKFDNVYVFG
+419 IDGTTMTFDNVAVFG
-434 LLAEGQTV
+434 MLAEGQTV
-442 TRGGMI
+442 NRGEPI
-448 GMVGKDDAAED
+448 GMVGKYDAAED

-483 DDSDRDEARRP
+483 DNSDRDEARRP

-504 ERIQDPEVRKQVQSN
+504 ERIPDPEVRKQVQSN
-519 LRTQYAQEDALV
+519 LRTQFAQEDALV
-531 REEYRNRLDAIT
+531 KQEYRERLDAIT

-554 QIPPALWG
+554 KIPPALWG
-562 GLKRSDQNQLTLEQR
+562 GLKKSDQNQLLSGQR
-577 KSDEIGVMEELARDP
+577 ETDELGVMEEIARDP
-592 SKLTVE
+592 SVLSVD
-598 YLDKHRYK
+598 YLDKNRNRL
-606 MTPPTYLRLLKE
+606 TPSTYVKLLKDT
-618 AADPSKMIKAS
+618 ADPSKMAQAS
-629 IEAETLQAI
+629 VDADQLEST
-638 LVRNGQRSLAFPRAR
+638 LVRNGLDTLAFPNSKDKDQLR
-653 DEDELT
+653 
-659 ASLLFRDAVKQ
+659 ASLLFRDNVKQ
-670 RIALEQGESKRELT
+670 AISYEQTRLGRSLNRDEKQQVIDTLLLDRAFDEYGESN
-684 RPELEKIVRDLL
+684 
-696 MDRAKTELDST
+696 
-707 DVIAA
+707 VIAA
-712 MTPENAA
+712 MTPEQASE
-719 AAYEEIVASIDKTEL
+719 AYADIVAEIPKKLQEQ
-734 ERIRSALQQKGQPLT
+734 IREVMKARGQTINEANMAIL
-749 KAKVASA
+749 
-756 YLERQRALKAKP
+756 YLEYQREQKAKP

>member
-1 MRNYTGEQV
+1 MPTVPTTFVPQVTPPGGGDIGQFQAPAVEPMRNYTGEQV

-121 VKVYAGNEATARAN
+121 VKVYAENEATARAN

-199 AQGVVNRLMIDGQYQ
+199 SQGIVNRLMIDGQYQ

-278 GRITVDAE
+278 GRINVDG
-286 MKRADGT
+286 K
-293 TKGGG
+293 
-298 WLGEFRNKSGEVVT
+298 
-312 EYSVGVNIDGKDI
+312 GVN
-325 EIPTLVP
+325 
-332 GMTKNEIDEVL
+332 
-343 TASESGATPS
+343 
-353 EAIIRKAVAHAEMM
+353 
-367 IAQGKSP
+367 
-374 FSTAAMGRDVGG
+374 
-386 KGIHIEAPPGAP
+386 IEAPPGAP
-398 VNAPANGTVTS
+398 VNAPANAVVTSIVGTTVTL
-409 VDGNTVTMET
+409 ET
-419 SDGTTLKFDNVYVFG
+419 AGGTTLTLDNVDMRGMFE
-434 LLAEGQTV
+434 EGQEII
-442 TRGGMI
+442 RGEQI
-448 GMVGKDDAAED
+448 GIVGRNDAAED

-494 LTLRDALTVA
+494 LTLRDALNVA

-519 LRTQYAQEDALV
+519 LRTQFAQEDALV

-543 EFLAVPGNTVG
+543 EFLAVPGNTVS

-598 YLDKHRYK
+598 YLDKHRYQI
-606 MTPPTYLRLLKE
+606 TPPTYVRLLKE
-618 AADPSKMIKAS
+618 AADPSKMAQAS
-629 IEAETLQAI
+629 VDADQLEST
-638 LVRNGQRSLAFPRAR
+638 LVRNGLDTLAFPISKDKDQLR
-653 DEDELT
+653 
-659 ASLLFRDAVKQ
+659 ASLLFRDNVKQ
-670 RIALEQGESKRELT
+670 AISYEQTRLGRSLNRDEKQHVIDTLLLDRAFDEYGESN
-684 RPELEKIVRDLL
+684 
-696 MDRAKTELDST
+696 
-707 DVIAA
+707 VIAA
-712 MTPENAA
+712 MTPEQASE
-719 AAYEEIVASIDKTEL
+719 AYADIVAEIPKKLQEQ
-734 ERIRSALQQKGQPLT
+734 IREVMKARGQAINEANMAIL
-749 KAKVASA
+749 
-756 YLERQRALKAKP
+756 YLEYQREQKAKP